1 MGHKPSIPVYN
12 TNEAIGEQERIR
24 NSTRN
29 DLYTNY
35 ESGLGGYSWDPETN
49 TIKTN
54 YNQTDKLRL
63 GHIDTGVQN
72 LDLNPDTA
80 TETYFQNAMSNI
92 QPEIDRYRS
101 QVSADLI
108 NKGIPIGS
116 RAYNQVQ
123 EEVDKNIN
131 QAVQNAYVDSRSR
144 ALSDIN
150 AQINNIGGVQS
161 QIYQPQ
167 AYAGIGSVG
176 LRDLYNDKFENEMD
190 IYNVKV
196 AERNA
201 KMGSLFNGIGSG
213 IGAAIGGAFG
223 GGMGAQLGS
232 SIGGSFGNMLG
243 GATGNTTQGTIG

>member
-35 ESGLGGYSWDPETN
+35 ESGLGGYSWDPESN

-54 YNQTDKLRL
+54 YNQTDNFRL

-80 TETYFQNAMSNI
+80 TEEYFNNAMTNI
-92 QPEIDRYRS
+92 QPQIDQYRS

-123 EEVDKNIN
+123 EEMDKNISREIE
-131 QAVQNAYVDSRSR
+131 NAYIDSRSR

-150 AQINNIGGVQS
+150 AQISNIGGLQS

-167 AYAGIGSVG
+167 VYAGIGSVG
-176 LRDLYNDKFENEMD
+176 LRDLYNDKFQNEMD

-201 KMGSLFNGIGSG
+201 RNSALFGGIGTG
-213 IGAAIGGAFG
+213 LGAAIGGMAG
-223 GGMGAQLGS
+223 GGVGAKFGS
-232 SIGGSFGNMLG
+232 SLGGSLGNVLG
-243 GATGNTTQGTIG
+243 GVSGQTNQGTIG

>member
-1 MGHKPSIPVYN
+1 MGSSPKAPQYD
-12 TNEAIGEQERIR
+12 EQRAQESQNRIR
-24 NSTRN
+24 EQARN

-63 GHIDTGVQN
+63 GHIDLGVQN
-72 LDLNPDTA
+72 LDLNPETA

-101 QVSADLI
+101 QVSSDLI

-150 AQINNIGGVQS
+150 AQINNIGGLQS
-161 QIYQPQ
+161 QVYQPQ
-167 AYAGIGSVG
+167 AYAGIGATG
-176 LRDLYNDKFENEMD
+176 LQDTYNNKFQSDMD
-190 IYNVKV
+190 IYNAKV
-196 AERNA
+196 GTKNSKASSI
-201 KMGSLFNGIGSG
+201 MGGIGTVAG
-213 IGAAIGGAFG
+213 GLIGAYFG
-223 GGMGAQLGS
+223 GPMGAAAGS
-232 SIGGSFGNMLG
+232 SIGGAAGQTAGNMVS
-243 GATGNTTQGTIG
+243 